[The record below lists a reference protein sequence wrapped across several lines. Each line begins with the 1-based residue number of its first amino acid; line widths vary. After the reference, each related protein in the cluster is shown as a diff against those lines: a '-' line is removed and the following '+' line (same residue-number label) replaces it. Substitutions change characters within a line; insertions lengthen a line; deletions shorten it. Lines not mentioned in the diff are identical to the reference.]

1 MHFELT
7 KESMKLLIEKI
18 VDAVKSTDDR
28 DE

>member
-1 MHFELT
+1 MYFELT

-18 VDAVKSTDDR
+18 VDAVKSIDDR

>member
-1 MHFELT
+1 MDFELT